1 MVASRQGRGVT
12 GRHVL
17 TVAAPSTALAGLVRM
32 VVGSDALGGSEA
44 EVETQVRGSSGFLR
58 GEFTAGPGA
67 VAALERNLGSFSAEH
82 RGTRWTVHRHDRR
95 PRILVLCSRQGHVL
109 THLLSRHEDGVLG
122 GDIAAV
128 LSNHDR
134 HAAKVRAH
142 GLKFVHIGWWA
153 QDKQAAERE
162 LLALVRE
169 HQVDLVV
176 LARFMQVLSGSL
188 CEELAGRIVNVHHS
202 LLPAFVGGR
211 AYHQAHE
218 RGVRLVG
225 ATAHFVTAGV
235 DEGPI
240 LVQQSVPVDHGASS
254 PGALAAVGR
263 DAELLALAEAIR
275 LLCAGRVVPHGDHP
289 VIF

>member
-1 MVASRQGRGVT
+1 VVAIQEGRGVT

-17 TVAAPSTALAGLVRM
+17 TMVAPSTTLAGLVRT
-32 VVGSDALGGSEA
+32 VADTDALGGPEA
-44 EVETQVRGSSGFLR
+44 EIETQVRGSSGFLR
-58 GEFTAGPGA
+58 GEFIAGSE
-67 VAALERNLGSFSAEH
+67 VLAALERDLAAFSAAH
-82 RGTRWTVHRHDRR
+82 RAVRWTVHRHDRR
-95 PRILVLCSRQGHVL
+95 PRILVLCSQQGHVL

-122 GDIAAV
+122 GEIAAV

-142 GLKFVHIGWWA
+142 ALKFVHIGWWE
-153 QDKQAAERE
+153 QDKQAAERQ

-169 HQVDLVV
+169 YRVDLVV

-188 CEELAGRIVNVHHS
+188 CDELAGRILNVHHS

-211 AYHQAHE
+211 AYHQAHD

-225 ATAHFVTAGV
+225 ATAHFVTADV

-240 LVQQSVPVDHGASS
+240 LIQKAVPVGPGATS
-254 PGALAAVGR
+254 PGVLAEAGR
-263 DAELLALAEAIR
+263 DAEMLALAEAIR
-275 LLCAGRVVPHGDHP
+275 MLCAGRVMPHGDHP
-289 VIF
+289 VLF

>member
-1 MVASRQGRGVT
+1 MT

-17 TVAAPSTALAGLVRM
+17 TVAAPSNTLIGLVRT
-32 VVGSDALGGSEA
+32 VTNTDALGGP
-44 EVETQVRGSSGFLR
+44 EVEIETQVRGSSGFLR
-58 GEFTAGPGA
+58 GEFAAGPGA
-67 VAALERNLGSFSAEH
+67 LAALERDLGAFSAEH
-82 RGTRWTVHRHDRR
+82 RAARWTVHRHDQR
-95 PRILVLCSRQGHVL
+95 PRILVLCSQQGHVL

-122 GDIAAV
+122 GEIAAV

-142 GLKFVHIGWWA
+142 GLKSVHIGWWA
-153 QDKQAAERE
+153 QDKHAAERE
-162 LLALVRE
+162 LLALVHE
-169 HQVDLVV
+169 HQADLVV

-188 CEELAGRIVNVHHS
+188 CDELAGRMINVHHS

-218 RGVRLVG
+218 RGVRVVG

-240 LVQQSVPVDHGASS
+240 LVQKSVPVERGQVS
-254 PGALAAVGR
+254 PGLLAEAGR
-263 DAELLALAEAIR
+263 DAEMLAMAEAIR
-275 LLCAGRVVPHGDHP
+275 LLCAGRVIPHGQHP